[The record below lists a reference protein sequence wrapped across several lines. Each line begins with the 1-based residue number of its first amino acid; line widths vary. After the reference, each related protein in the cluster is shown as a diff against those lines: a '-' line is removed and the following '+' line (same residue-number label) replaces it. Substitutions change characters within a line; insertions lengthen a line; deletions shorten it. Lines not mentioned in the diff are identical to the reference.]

1 MGNESHTIITLLSY
15 KSVLSSLIFQGNTI
29 YNYLT
34 LKGGYNI

>member
-1 MGNESHTIITLLSY
+1 MGINPTNITLKSY
-15 KSVLSSLIFQGNTI
+15 KSVLYRLIFQFNTI